1 MQGQISYSITNH
13 VPEQIIIYISTKV
26 CDQVK
31 GPVQGQI
38 SYSIKA
44 HVPQQISKVCVMYY
58 TCSWVGDVYVL
69 PYSSKFSWHKNFVKH
84 SKLAK
89 LLIFVVKIS

>member
-1 MQGQISYSITNH
+1 MCQNRYN
-13 VPEQIIIYISTKV
+13 IYLNKV

-44 HVPQQISKVCVMYY
+44 HVPEQISKVCVMYY
-58 TCSWVGDVYVL
+58 TVVGWVMCMYYRIA
-69 PYSSKFSWHKNFVKH
+69 PNFH
-84 SKLAK
+84 GT
-89 LLIFVVKIS
+89 KIS